1 MKSTHTIAALVAGA
15 FLAAGAMAQS
25 NPSTGSTSS
34 SGGTSAGASKSGAG
48 PGSTAGSSGGTATS
62 SGNMSKTPD
71 TGAGASKS
79 GSKSGSG
86 GSVSGDDR
94 KFMEKAAMDGLAE
107 VELGK
112 LAQQKASNDQVKQ
125 FGTRMATDHQKAN
138 DELKGIA
145 SSKGVQLPTAPDSK
159 HQKNMDKLAKAKN
172 FDHEYM
178 EMMVKDHKDTV
189 SEFRKHS
196 TGSKDPEVKAFAAK
210 TLPTL
215 EDHLKMAQDTEKAVK
230 SGGKGSSSGSGS
242 SGSKGGSGS
251 TGSSGGMGSSGST
264 TGSSGSSGSS
274 GSTGSTSDTKIGSS
288 SGTKK

>member
-1 MKSTHTIAALVAGA
+1 MKSSHTLAALVAGA
-15 FLAAGAMAQS
+15 FLATGAFAQN
-25 NPSTGSTSS
+25 NPSTTTAP
-34 SGGTSAGASKSGAG
+34 SGGSSAGTSKSGAG

-94 KFMEKAAMDGLAE
+94 KFMEKAAMDGMAE

-112 LAQQKASNDQVKQ
+112 LAQQKATNDSVKQ
-125 FGTRMATDHQKAN
+125 FGSRMAADHQKAN

-178 EMMVKDHKDTV
+178 EMMVKDHKDAV
-189 SEFRKHS
+189 SDFRKHS
-196 TGSKDPEVKAFAAK
+196 TGSKDAEVKAFAAK

-215 EDHLKMAQDTEKAVK
+215 EEHLKMAQDTEKAVK
-230 SGGKGSSSGSGS
+230 SGAGKSGSA
-242 SGSKGGSGS
+242 S
-251 TGSSGGMGSSGST
+251 TGSS
-264 TGSSGSSGSS
+264 
-274 GSTGSTSDTKIGSS
+274 SDTKAGSA